1 MARAYDDD
9 LRRKF
14 LAAQERGE
22 AGLRKLAARF
32 GVSYG
37 WAQKVLRQK
46 RRTGQAERVRH
57 RPGPRSRMTPEIA
70 DYIRVQVAGQAD
82 LTLAEL
88 QQKLMSQKNLRFSI
102 GRLWKLLR
110 ILGLRLKKSRSTPP
124 SAIPKPTGNGV
135 KSSSRKSARLRRT
148 A

>member
-70 DYIRVQVAGQAD
+70 DYIRVQVAGRGWPHDRSEQ
-82 LTLAEL
+82 
-88 QQKLMSQKNLRFSI
+88 
-102 GRLWKLLR
+102 LLVT
-110 ILGLRLKKSRSTPP
+110 IF
-124 SAIPKPTGNGV
+124 TGMD
-135 KSSSRKSARLRRT
+135 SSSCGRR
-148 A
+148 APEYRFPS